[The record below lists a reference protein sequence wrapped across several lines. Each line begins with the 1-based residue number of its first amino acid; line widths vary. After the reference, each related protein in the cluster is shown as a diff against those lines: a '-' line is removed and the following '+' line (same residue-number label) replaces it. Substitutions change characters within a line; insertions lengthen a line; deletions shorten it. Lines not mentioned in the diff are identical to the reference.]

1 MKSERVRGSMES
13 SMGTPD
19 GRCIACKGELQSIGT
34 EQFRVGG
41 TTGGWKLLFG
51 EWAELGEDMLS
62 FEVLACTACRRVEL
76 RAPPAGTLKHLF
88 REARWAARWVLQ
100 VRMTATA

>member
-51 EWAELGEDMLS
+51 EWAELGEHMLS
-62 FEVLACTACRRVEL
+62 FEVLACTARRRL
-76 RAPPAGTLKHLF
+76 GAGAPPAGTEKHEF
-88 REARWAARWVLQ
+88 RAARC
-100 VRMTATA
+100 AASGG

>member
-1 MKSERVRGSMES
+1 MKWERVRGSMER

-34 EQFRVGG
+34 ERFRVGG

-76 RAPPAGTLKHLF
+76 RVPPAGT
-88 REARWAARWVLQ
+88 
-100 VRMTATA
+100 

>member
-41 TTGGWKLLFG
+41 TTGGWKLWFG

-62 FEVLACTACRRVEL
+62 FEVLACTACRRCEL
-76 RAPPAGTLKHLF
+76 RAPAGGPGEQSL
-88 REARWAARWVLQ
+88 RAARCAA
-100 VRMTATA
+100 RGGSHTRTTA

>member
-1 MKSERVRGSMES
+1 MSSIVLDPGMASVGSEGA
-13 SMGTPD
+13 
-19 GRCIACKGELQSIGT
+19 RCVACKGPLQSIGV

-62 FEVLACTACRRVEL
+62 FEVLGCTACRRVEL
-76 RAPPAGTLKHLF
+76 RLPLGGT
-88 REARWAARWVLQ
+88 
-100 VRMTATA
+100 

>member
-1 MKSERVRGSMES
+1 MDS

-19 GRCIACKGELQSIGT
+19 GRCIACKGELRSIGT
-34 EQFRVGG
+34 EEFRVGG

-76 RAPPAGTLKHLF
+76 RAPPAGT
-88 REARWAARWVLQ
+88 
-100 VRMTATA
+100 